1 MREAGWNEVEV
12 KLKSE
17 VDEAKTEASDAKR
30 RIGELQESVSGLA
43 AENGRIA
50 EREEIASA
58 AAAELR
64 SRVSALEAELD
75 RAQADRN
82 GLAEENREVAADR
95 DEVRL
100 FTCCCYIMK

>member
-17 VDEAKTEASDAKR
+17 VDEAKR

-75 RAQADRN
+75 RAQAQADRN

-100 FTCCCYIMK
+100 FTCCCYLMK